1 MLDNT
6 RREYV
11 IDVYYND
18 DNKKIRIL
26 KNMPLGSLIEVLLN
40 FFKLYIYSLED
51 IIIKMENGDEV
62 SITEFDINKKIL
74 DFGDLSKLKI
84 YLKEREYGEDGNVK
98 NRENSFITGYLEY
111 IRMRDDSKLAEEY
124 QHYFDNTFVTP
135 TENENSEFNRSVMYN
150 NLIRSVGG
158 LNSTYNRLNRGYSP
172 RIRSSL
178 NSQTENYN
186 NLFSNLSNNYMS
198 NGGVRN
204 REEVID
210 MEFTYTEPLDNNNTE
225 NEEQDNEENVDSSGN
240 EVPSDNVNSR
250 TGTRSWFN
258 NSSSSGSGSVN
269 NGFYQS
275 IMNNFTDMINRN
287 NRTSDGRPIS
297 NFSFQYQT
305 VPITSYSNVLN
316 NLMGGLNGSGTGYN
330 LDEDVKMVLTD
341 DEISK
346 LKVMK
351 KCEIPDLNESEEH
364 KCTVC
369 LDEMKDEEEII
380 LLDCNHFFHKKCIE
394 TWFKNCSNKCP
405 ICRVEVAKGVPDF
418 RNR

>member
-1 MLDNT
+1 MLNNT

-11 IDVYYND
+11 IDVYYKD

-51 IIIKMENGDEV
+51 IIIKIENGDEV

-74 DFGDLSKLKI
+74 DFGDLSKLKV

-98 NRENSFITGYLEY
+98 NRENSFISRYLEY
-111 IRMRDDSKLAEEY
+111 IRIRDDSKLAKEY

-135 TENENSEFNRSVMYN
+135 TENENSEFNRSVVYN

-172 RIRSSL
+172 RTRPSL

-186 NLFSNLSNNYMS
+186 NLFSNFSNNYFS
-198 NGGVRN
+198 NDGVRN

-210 MEFTYTEPLDNNNTE
+210 MEFTYTQPLDSNNTE
-225 NEEQDNEENVDSSGN
+225 DEEQDNEETIDGSGN
-240 EVPSDNVNSR
+240 EVPSDNTNS
-250 TGTRSWFN
+250 GAETRNWF

-275 IMNNFTDMINRN
+275 IMNNFTDIINRN
-287 NRTSDGRPIS
+287 NRTSDGRLIS
-297 NFSFQYQT
+297 NFSFQYQP
-305 VPITSYSNVLN
+305 VPMTSYSNVLN
-316 NLMGGLNGSGTGYN
+316 NLMGGLNGSGSGYN
-330 LDEDVKMVLTD
+330 LNENVKMVLTD
-341 DEISK
+341 EEISK
-346 LKVMK
+346 LNVTK
-351 KCEIPDLNESEEH
+351 KCEIPDLNESGEH
-364 KCTVC
+364 KCIVC
-369 LDEMKDEEEII
+369 LDEMKDEEEVI

-405 ICRVEVAKGVPDF
+405 ICRVEIAKGVPDF

>member
-1 MLDNT
+1 MLNNT

-11 IDVYYND
+11 LDVYYKD

-26 KNMPLGSLIEVLLN
+26 KNMPLGSLIEVLLT

-51 IIIKMENGDEV
+51 IIIKMENGEEV

-74 DFGDLSKLKI
+74 DFGDLSKLKV
-84 YLKEREYGEDGNVK
+84 YLKEREYDEDENVK
-98 NRENSFITGYLEY
+98 NRENSFITKYLEY
-111 IRMRDDSKLAEEY
+111 IRMKDDSKLAEEY

-135 TENENSEFNRSVMYN
+135 TEDENSEFNRSVMYN

-158 LNSTYNRLNRGYSP
+158 LNSTYNRLNRVNTP
-172 RIRSSL
+172 RTRSSL

-240 EVPSDNVNSR
+240 EVPSDNG
-250 TGTRSWFN
+250 TGTRNWFNN
-258 NSSSSGSGSVN
+258 NSSSGTGNVN

-305 VPITSYSNVLN
+305 VPMTSYSNVLN

-330 LDEDVKMVLTD
+330 LNEDVKMVLTD

-351 KCEIPDLNESEEH
+351 KCEIPDLNESEEY

-369 LDEMKDEEEII
+369 LEEMKDEEEII